1 MDSGKLI
8 TLALF
13 LRANAHRL
21 SALFLPTTLA
31 KQLQHFLIT
40 MAAFTALGLS
50 TFAQAATINHT
61 LYMTEKD
68 TSFTIDF
75 AGKAYNRVVWVE
87 GFTKTSGGAP
97 VVGGVTLNANEGDT
111 VNITVINQT
120 NDDHEFEVRGSGVAK
135 KLVPK
140 NGGSTVVTIVNPLA
154 GSYIYHDPLVVAS
167 PKKENRSV
175 GMAGA
180 LIIRPAG
187 QGALFDAPGT
197 LWSGGTSVPFT
208 KQYTWVLSDFD
219 KLWNLAARNGTAAPA
234 LYKATYAFINGDFGH
249 TSLKN
254 KYNSPKVIKDDVVLI
269 RVVNPGMI
277 AHPLHFH
284 GYHGKLWRKNNVK
297 QDSATAQVVEKD
309 VVDVG
314 PMETVDLVFHINQPG
329 MYIIH
334 DHTGMMVTQDGIY
347 AEGML
352 AEFDA
357 CTLWT
362 PAMLTGFTTNTP
374 LTNVCDKWC
383 PKPNIGVP
391 NCP

>member
-1 MDSGKLI
+1 MNSYRRIFTRTVFLYVSAL
-8 TLALF
+8 LALGC
-13 LRANAHRL
+13 A
-21 SALFLPTTLA
+21 P
-31 KQLQHFLIT
+31 
-40 MAAFTALGLS
+40 
-50 TFAQAATINHT
+50 FAQAATVNHT
-61 LYMTEKD
+61 LYMTQAD
-68 TSFTIDF
+68 VPFTIDF

-87 GFTKTSGGAP
+87 GFTKTSGSAP
-97 VVGGVTLNANEGDT
+97 AVGGVTLDANEGDT

-120 NDDHEFEVRGSGVAK
+120 NEIHDFEVRGSGVAK
-135 KLVPK
+135 KTIAA
-140 NGGSTVVTIVNPLA
+140 NGGSAVVTIVNPLA
-154 GSYIYHDPLVVAS
+154 GSYIYYDPSIDGLTKV
-167 PKKENRSV
+167 ENRAV

-180 LIIRPAG
+180 LVIRPAG
-187 QGALFDAPGT
+187 QGAAYNAAGT
-197 LWSGGTSVPFT
+197 LWTGGTNVPFT

-219 KLWNLAARNGTAAPA
+219 KLWNQADKNSTAAPA

-254 KYNSPKVIKDDVVLI
+254 KLNSPKVVKDDLVLI

-297 QDSATAQVVEKD
+297 QDSPTAQVVEKD

-314 PMETVDLVFHINQPG
+314 PMETIDLVFHINQPG

-391 NCP
+391 NCS

>member
-1 MDSGKLI
+1 MDSRKFI

-13 LRANAHRL
+13 LRANARRL
-21 SALFLPTTLA
+21 SAHCLPVNLRQHLHSFCVTTVALLA
-31 KQLQHFLIT
+31 FG
-40 MAAFTALGLS
+40 FTA
-50 TFAQAATINHT
+50 TATAATINYT
-61 LYMTEKD
+61 LYMTQKD
-68 TSFTIDF
+68 VPFTIDL
-75 AGKAYNRVVWVE
+75 AGTAYNRVVWVE
-87 GFTKTSGGAP
+87 GFTATSGGAP
-97 VVGGVTLNANEGDT
+97 TVGGVTLNANEGDT

-120 NDDHEFEVRGSGVAK
+120 NEIHDFEVRGSGVAK
-135 KLVPK
+135 KTIPA
-140 NGGSTVVTIVNPLA
+140 NGGSAVVTIVNPLA
-154 GSYIYHDPLVVAS
+154 GSYIYYDPSIDGLTKV
-167 PKKENRSV
+167 ENRAV
-175 GMAGA
+175 GMAGT
-180 LIIRPAG
+180 LVIRPAG
-187 QGALFDAPGT
+187 QGSVYNAAGT
-197 LWSGGTSVPFT
+197 LWTGGTTVSFT

-219 KLWNLAARNGTAAPA
+219 KLWNLADKNGTAAPA

-254 KYNSPKVIKDDVVLI
+254 KSNSPKVLMDDYVLI

-284 GYHGKLWRKNNVK
+284 GYHGKLWRKNNV
-297 QDSATAQVVEKD
+297 QQLDRVIEKD

-314 PMETVDLVFHINQPG
+314 PMETIDLVFHINQPG

-357 CTLWT
+357 CSLWT
-362 PAMLTGFTTNTP
+362 PAMLAPFTTNVP
-374 LTNVCDKWC
+374 FTNACDKWC

-391 NCP
+391 SCQ